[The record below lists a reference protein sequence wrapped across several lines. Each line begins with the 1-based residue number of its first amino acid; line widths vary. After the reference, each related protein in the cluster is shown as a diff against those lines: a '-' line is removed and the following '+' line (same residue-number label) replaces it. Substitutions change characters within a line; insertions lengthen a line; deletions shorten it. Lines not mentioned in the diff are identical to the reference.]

1 MDLFDPK
8 PELQKR
14 HGEAY
19 FKEIEERGG
28 VVPSIES
35 GFFQSEIHRSALRYQ
50 RAVEAGT
57 KRVVGV
63 NSYVEEGEGP
73 PEIDVHRIDPA
84 VEVSQHER
92 LAELRGSRDAVAAQS
107 ALADIRE
114 ACRGDANLQERF
126 VAAAHASCTL
136 GEIAQV
142 LREEF
147 GEFKEPKIL

>member
-1 MDLFDPK
+1 MVPCI
-8 PELQKR
+8 
-14 HGEAY
+14 EA
-19 FKEIEERGG
+19 
-28 VVPSIES
+28 
-35 GFFQSEIHRSALRYQ
+35 GFFQSEIHRSAVKYQ

-63 NSYVEEGEGP
+63 NCYVEEGEGE
-73 PEIDVHRIDPA
+73 PEIDLHRIDAA
-84 VEVSQHER
+84 VEEEQHAR
-92 LAELRGSRDAVAAQS
+92 LSELREGRDSAAAEA
-107 ALADIRE
+107 ALADVRE

-147 GEFKEPKIL
+147 GEYKEPKIL